1 LDNISCIV
9 RIISSRKSI
18 DFLALAVGSR
28 RGTLPKQNAFQI
40 MPGLFLCLPFYTSNL
55 DPDNVSTM
63 GNNVFLLISM
73 IAVIG
78 SLTAMY
84 FSQTARRQL
93 REEKLIREND
103 QLKQV
108 LKDQQELLEEERV
121 RIGHDLH
128 DDLAQLLA
136 GTRLALGNLRL
147 EPSLSERNKSLLLR
161 IDHDLN
167 DLLNR
172 VQNIIWNLSP
182 EALHEKG
189 LSYALWKMCDQLKD
203 LRSFHIEFLE
213 LGPTRRL
220 SDPAEL
226 VLFRIVQ
233 EIVNN
238 AMRHSLA
245 WNINMKMYWSNEQLK
260 IEVKDDGI
268 GRSKSREERKEK
280 GRGLPGIQ
288 KRAELIGAKVTAEPV
303 SKGTLYVVSLGF
315 TK

>member
-1 LDNISCIV
+1 MGYNIFILV
-9 RIISSRKSI
+9 
-18 DFLALAVGSR
+18 
-28 RGTLPKQNAFQI
+28 
-40 MPGLFLCLPFYTSNL
+40 
-55 DPDNVSTM
+55 
-63 GNNVFLLISM
+63 SM
-73 IAVIG
+73 IAVVG
-78 SLTAMY
+78 VLAAMY
-84 FSQTARRQL
+84 FTQSARRQL
-93 REEKLIREND
+93 REETLIKEND
-103 QLKQV
+103 QLRQV

-147 EPSLSERNKSLLLR
+147 EPTLSGRNKSLLLR

-213 LGPTRRL
+213 MGPVKRL
-220 SDPAEL
+220 ADTAEIL
-226 VLFRIVQ
+226 LFRIVQ

-245 WNINMKMYWSNEQLK
+245 WNINVKMYWSEAQVK

-268 GRSKSREERKEK
+268 GRDKSSGEKKES
-280 GRGLPGIQ
+280 GRGLQGIQ
-288 KRAELIGAKVTAEPV
+288 KRAQLIGATVTSEPIA
-303 SKGTLYVVSLGF
+303 KGTLFVVSHTF
-315 TK
+315 KK

>member
-1 LDNISCIV
+1 LLRDSFYLIFTIEFKSANV
-9 RIISSRKSI
+9 GEMRYDIIMILSI
-18 DFLALAVGSR
+18 IAFLVIFAV
-28 RGTLPKQNAFQI
+28 
-40 MPGLFLCLPFYTSNL
+40 
-55 DPDNVSTM
+55 
-63 GNNVFLLISM
+63 
-73 IAVIG
+73 
-78 SLTAMY
+78 MY
-84 FSQTARRQL
+84 FIQAARRQMH
-93 REEKLIREND
+93 EEALIKEND

-147 EPSLSERNKSLLLR
+147 EPTLSERNKSLLLR

-167 DLLNR
+167 ELLNR

-182 EALHEKG
+182 DALFEKG

-213 LGPTRRL
+213 MGKVKRL
-220 SDPAEL
+220 PRHVEL
-226 VLFRIVQ
+226 LLFRIIQ

-245 WNINMKMYWSNEQLK
+245 WHINMKLYWTDTQLR

-268 GRSKSREERKEK
+268 GKDKPSAERKGLGK
-280 GRGLPGIQ
+280 GLPGIQ
-288 KRAELIGAKVTAEPV
+288 KRAGLIGASVTTAPIA
-303 SKGTLYVVSLGF
+303 KGTLFVVECPF
-315 TK
+315 MK

>member
-1 LDNISCIV
+1 M
-9 RIISSRKSI
+9 
-18 DFLALAVGSR
+18 G
-28 RGTLPKQNAFQI
+28 
-40 MPGLFLCLPFYTSNL
+40 
-55 DPDNVSTM
+55 DNVFIL
-63 GNNVFLLISM
+63 VLM
-73 IAVIG
+73 IAVLG
-78 SLTAMY
+78 VLAAMY
-84 FSQTARRQL
+84 YSQSTRKQL
-93 REEKLIREND
+93 REETLIKENE
-103 QLKQV
+103 QLRQV

-147 EPSLSERNKSLLLR
+147 EPTLSGRNKSLLLR

-172 VQNIIWNLSP
+172 VQNIIWNLTP

-213 LGPTRRL
+213 LGPPRRL
-220 SDPAEL
+220 PGPVEL
-226 VLFRIVQ
+226 SLFRIVQ

-245 WNINMKMYWSNEQLK
+245 WNINMKMYWSDEQLK

-268 GRSKSREERKEK
+268 GKEKSLSDRKEK

-288 KRAELIGAKVTAEPV
+288 KRAELVGAKVSVEPIA
-303 SKGTLYVVSLGF
+303 KGTLFVVSLAF
-315 TK
+315 MK

>member
-1 LDNISCIV
+1 MGYSIFIMLS
-9 RIISSRKSI
+9 IIA
-18 DFLALAVGSR
+18 FLGVLAV
-28 RGTLPKQNAFQI
+28 
-40 MPGLFLCLPFYTSNL
+40 
-55 DPDNVSTM
+55 
-63 GNNVFLLISM
+63 
-73 IAVIG
+73 
-78 SLTAMY
+78 MY
-84 FSQTARRQL
+84 FIQAAKRQL
-93 REEKLIREND
+93 QEEALVKEND
-103 QLKQV
+103 QLRQV
-108 LKDQQELLEEERV
+108 LKDQQELLEQERV

-147 EPSLSERNKSLLLR
+147 EPTLSGRNKSLLLR

-182 EALHEKG
+182 EALFEKG

-213 LGPTRRL
+213 MGTVKRL
-220 SDPAEL
+220 PNHVEL
-226 VLFRIVQ
+226 LLFRIVQ

-245 WNINMKMYWSNEQLK
+245 WNINMKIFWTNTQLR

-268 GRSKSREERKEK
+268 GKD
-280 GRGLPGIQ
+280 
-288 KRAELIGAKVTAEPV
+288 
-303 SKGTLYVVSLGF
+303 
-315 TK
+315 

>member
-1 LDNISCIV
+1 MGYDIFMIV
-9 RIISSRKSI
+9 SI
-18 DFLALAVGSR
+18 VTFLGVL
-28 RGTLPKQNAFQI
+28 GT
-40 MPGLFLCLPFYTSNL
+40 
-55 DPDNVSTM
+55 
-63 GNNVFLLISM
+63 
-73 IAVIG
+73 
-78 SLTAMY
+78 MY

-93 REEKLIREND
+93 REEILIKEND
-103 QLKQV
+103 QLRQV

-147 EPSLSERNKSLLLR
+147 EPTLSSRNKSLLLR

-182 EALHEKG
+182 EALQEKG

-213 LGPTRRL
+213 MGAVRRL
-220 SDPAEL
+220 PDPVEL
-226 VLFRIVQ
+226 LLFRIVQ

-245 WNINMKMYWSNEQLK
+245 WNINMKMYWSETQVK

-268 GRSKSREERKEK
+268 GKDKTVSDRKEK
-280 GRGLPGIQ
+280 GGRGLPGIQ
-288 KRAELIGAKVTAEPV
+288 KRAELIGATVTTEPIA
-303 SKGTLYVVSLGF
+303 KGTLFIVSYF
-315 TK
+315 FKK

>member
-1 LDNISCIV
+1 MAYNIVIIV
-9 RIISSRKSI
+9 
-18 DFLALAVGSR
+18 
-28 RGTLPKQNAFQI
+28 
-40 MPGLFLCLPFYTSNL
+40 
-55 DPDNVSTM
+55 
-63 GNNVFLLISM
+63 SM
-73 IAVIG
+73 IAFLGV
-78 SLTAMY
+78 LAAMY
-84 FSQTARRQL
+84 FTQAARRQL
-93 REEKLIREND
+93 REEFLIKEND
-103 QLKQV
+103 ELKQV

-147 EPSLSERNKSLLLR
+147 EPTLSGRNKSLLLR

-182 EALHEKG
+182 AALHEKG

-203 LRSFHIEFLE
+203 LRSFYIEFLE
-213 LGPTRRL
+213 MGSAKRLPGP
-220 SDPAEL
+220 DEL
-226 VLFRIVQ
+226 LLFRIVQ

-245 WNINMKMYWSNEQLK
+245 WNINMKMYWSDAQVK

-268 GRSKSREERKEK
+268 GKERAASEKKEK

-288 KRAELIGAKVTAEPV
+288 KRAELIGATVTTEPV
-303 SKGTLYVVSLGF
+303 AKGTLFVVAYPF
-315 TK
+315 KK

>member
-1 LDNISCIV
+1 M
-9 RIISSRKSI
+9 
-18 DFLALAVGSR
+18 G
-28 RGTLPKQNAFQI
+28 
-40 MPGLFLCLPFYTSNL
+40 
-55 DPDNVSTM
+55 DNVFIL
-63 GNNVFLLISM
+63 VLM
-73 IAVIG
+73 IAVLG
-78 SLTAMY
+78 VLAAMY
-84 FSQTARRQL
+84 YSQSTRKQL
-93 REEKLIREND
+93 REETLIKENE
-103 QLKQV
+103 QLRQV

-147 EPSLSERNKSLLLR
+147 EPTLSGRNKSLLLR

-172 VQNIIWNLSP
+172 VQNIIWNLTP

-213 LGPTRRL
+213 LGPPRRL
-220 SDPAEL
+220 PGPVEL
-226 VLFRIVQ
+226 SLFRIVQ

-245 WNINMKMYWSNEQLK
+245 WNINMKMYWSEEQLK

-268 GRSKSREERKEK
+268 GKEKSLSDHKEK

-288 KRAELIGAKVTAEPV
+288 KRAELVGAKVTAVPV
-303 SKGTLYVVSLGF
+303 AKGMLFVVSLAF
-315 TK
+315 MK

>member
-1 LDNISCIV
+1 MEYEVFIILSIV
-9 RIISSRKSI
+9 A
-18 DFLALAVGSR
+18 FLGVLA
-28 RGTLPKQNAFQI
+28 
-40 MPGLFLCLPFYTSNL
+40 
-55 DPDNVSTM
+55 
-63 GNNVFLLISM
+63 
-73 IAVIG
+73 
-78 SLTAMY
+78 AMY
-84 FSQTARRQL
+84 FTQAARRMV
-93 REEKLIREND
+93 REEALTREND
-103 QLKQV
+103 QLRQV
-108 LKDQQELLEEERV
+108 LRDQQELLEEERV

-147 EPSLSERNKSLLLR
+147 EPTLSSRNKSLLLR

-182 EALHEKG
+182 TALFEKG

-213 LGPTRRL
+213 IGPAKRL
-220 SDPAEL
+220 PNRAEVL
-226 VLFRIVQ
+226 LFRIVQ

-245 WNINMKMYWSNEQLK
+245 WHINMKLFWGETQLK

-268 GRSKSREERKEK
+268 GRDKTSPEQGQGK
-280 GRGLPGIQ
+280 GLPGIR
-288 KRAELIGAKVTAEPV
+288 KRAELIGASVTTLPIE
-303 SKGTLYVVSLGF
+303 KGTLFVVAYAF

>member
-1 LDNISCIV
+1 MGYGILMIV
-9 RIISSRKSI
+9 SIIT
-18 DFLALAVGSR
+18 FLGVLG
-28 RGTLPKQNAFQI
+28 
-40 MPGLFLCLPFYTSNL
+40 
-55 DPDNVSTM
+55 
-63 GNNVFLLISM
+63 
-73 IAVIG
+73 
-78 SLTAMY
+78 AMY

-93 REEKLIREND
+93 REETLIKEND

-147 EPSLSERNKSLLLR
+147 EPTLSSRNKSLLLR

-182 EALHEKG
+182 EALQEKG

-213 LGPTRRL
+213 MGAVRRL
-220 SDPAEL
+220 ADPVEL

-245 WNINMKMYWSNEQLK
+245 WNINMKMFWSETQVK

-268 GRSKSREERKEK
+268 RRDKTVVDRKEK

-288 KRAELIGAKVTAEPV
+288 KRAELIGASVSTEPIE
-303 SKGTLYVVSLGF
+303 KGTLFIVSYHF

>member
-1 LDNISCIV
+1 M
-9 RIISSRKSI
+9 
-18 DFLALAVGSR
+18 G
-28 RGTLPKQNAFQI
+28 
-40 MPGLFLCLPFYTSNL
+40 
-55 DPDNVSTM
+55 DNVFIL
-63 GNNVFLLISM
+63 VLM
-73 IAVIG
+73 IAVLG
-78 SLTAMY
+78 VLAAMY
-84 FSQTARRQL
+84 YSQSTRKQL
-93 REEKLIREND
+93 REETLIKENE
-103 QLKQV
+103 QLRQV
-108 LKDQQELLEEERV
+108 LKDQQELLEDERV

-147 EPSLSERNKSLLLR
+147 EPTLSGRNKSLLMR

-172 VQNIIWNLSP
+172 VQNIIWNLTP

-213 LGPTRRL
+213 LGPPRRL
-220 SDPAEL
+220 PGPVEL
-226 VLFRIVQ
+226 SLFRIVQ

-245 WNINMKMYWSNEQLK
+245 WNINMKMYWSAEQLK

-268 GRSKSREERKEK
+268 GKEKSPNDRKEK

-288 KRAELIGAKVTAEPV
+288 KRAELVGAKVTAEPIA
-303 SKGTLYVVSLGF
+303 KGTLFVVSLAF
-315 TK
+315 RK

>member
-1 LDNISCIV
+1 MEYDIF
-9 RIISSRKSI
+9 IILATI
-18 DFLALAVGSR
+18 AFLGALA
-28 RGTLPKQNAFQI
+28 
-40 MPGLFLCLPFYTSNL
+40 
-55 DPDNVSTM
+55 
-63 GNNVFLLISM
+63 
-73 IAVIG
+73 
-78 SLTAMY
+78 AMY
-84 FSQTARRQL
+84 FMQSAKRNL
-93 REEKLIREND
+93 REEATMKEND
-103 QLKQV
+103 QLRQV

-147 EPSLSERNKSLLLR
+147 EPSLSGRNKSLLLR

-182 EALHEKG
+182 EALFDKG

-213 LGPTRRL
+213 MGTVRRF
-220 SDPAEL
+220 SSNVEL
-226 VLFRIVQ
+226 LLFRIVQ

-245 WNINMKMYWSNEQLK
+245 WHINMKLFWSETYLK

-268 GRSKSREERKEK
+268 GKEKSASVERKEK
-280 GRGLPGIQ
+280 GRGLTGIK
-288 KRAELIGAKVTAEPV
+288 KRAELIGASVNTVVIE
-303 SKGTLYVVSLGF
+303 KGTLFVVSYPF
-315 TK
+315 KK

>member
-1 LDNISCIV
+1 
-9 RIISSRKSI
+9 
-18 DFLALAVGSR
+18 
-28 RGTLPKQNAFQI
+28 
-40 MPGLFLCLPFYTSNL
+40 
-55 DPDNVSTM
+55 M
-63 GNNVFLLISM
+63 GYNVFMLVSM
-73 IAVIG
+73 IAVLG
-78 SLTAMY
+78 VLAAMY
-84 FSQTARRQL
+84 YSQAARRQL
-93 REEKLIREND
+93 REETLIKEND
-103 QLKQV
+103 QLRQV

-147 EPSLSERNKSLLLR
+147 EPSLSGRNKSLLMR

-182 EALHEKG
+182 EALREKG

-213 LGPTRRL
+213 LGPARRL
-220 SDPAEL
+220 PDPIEL
-226 VLFRIVQ
+226 ILFRIVQ

-245 WNINMKMYWSNEQLK
+245 WNINMKLYWSDEQLK

-268 GRSKSREERKEK
+268 GRDKSTPERKDS

-288 KRAELIGAKVTAEPV
+288 KRAELVGAKVTAEPIP
-303 SKGTLYVVSLGF
+303 KGTLFVVSIGLRGNNSVA
-315 TK
+315 